1 MICASKFSAEYAGP
15 LLPGPGD
22 SATWP
27 AFCGAPG
34 DPRCEG
40 AEPRGEVEEAQDLL
54 AEIREQID
62 RAEAAVF
69 RRDWQTYR
77 LAMLNA
83 SDLAG
88 SLWS

>member
-1 MICASKFSAEYAGP
+1 M
-15 LLPGPGD
+15 
-22 SATWP
+22 
-27 AFCGAPG
+27 
-34 DPRCEG
+34 
-40 AEPRGEVEEAQDLL
+40 L

-88 SLWS
+88 SLFP